1 MREYILKILLQ
12 IPGALFAFTLH
23 GYSQALTATKLG
35 DPTPRNS
42 GRLTMNP
49 IAHIDPIGFLFILLF
64 GFGWT
69 KNVPVNTRYFTKVK
83 RDNAI
88 FILSGPLGCMIGSF
102 LMCFLM
108 YLVYALMSWVPA
120 LNTAAAFYVALIFSY
135 AASLCMFLGFFYL
148 IPLPGFDGYNLIAN
162 FLPYRYYRKLYNLER
177 YSMYIFIGFIIL
189 LQVPIVSEI
198 LFWPANQ
205 LLGLFDR
212 FWAFVLL

>member
-1 MREYILKILLQ
+1 MREYIFKLLLSL
-12 IPGALFAFTLH
+12 PGALFAFTIR
-23 GYSQALTATKLG
+23 GYAQALTATKLG

-49 IAHIDPIGFLFILLF
+49 LVHLDPIGFLFILLF

-69 KNVPVNTRYFTKVK
+69 KSVPVNTRNFKRIK

-88 FILSGPLGCMIGSF
+88 FILSGPIGCMLGSF
-102 LMCFLM
+102 LMCFLT
-108 YLVYALMSWVPA
+108 YLVYALIGWFPA
-120 LNTAAAFYVALIFSY
+120 LNAGVAIIVAQIFFY

-162 FLPYRYYRKLYNLER
+162 FVPYQYYRKLYNLER

-189 LQVPIVSEI
+189 LQVPGVQNV

-205 LLGLFDR
+205 LLNLFRR
-212 FWAFVLL
+212 FWALILL